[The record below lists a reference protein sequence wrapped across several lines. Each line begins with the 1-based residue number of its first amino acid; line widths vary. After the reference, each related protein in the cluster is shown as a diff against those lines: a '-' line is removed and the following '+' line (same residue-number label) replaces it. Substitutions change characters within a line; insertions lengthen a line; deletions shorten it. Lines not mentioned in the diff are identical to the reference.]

1 MFIRFDTI
9 PACDRQTDGR
19 TDGRTYCDSIV
30 HAVKNDAASLP
41 EYIAYL
47 DDVVGG
53 KVVIVAVVLT
63 AVSLRNLGN
72 TW

>member
-1 MFIRFDTI
+1 M
-9 PACDRQTDGR
+9 
-19 TDGRTYCDSIV
+19 
-30 HAVKNDAASLP
+30 P